1 MEFYSGQPENP
12 AASVRDYCTGVLMSV
27 SWFEKALELSP
38 NDPQCWAF
46 LSYGALAMIFKGDY
60 QRAAEWAERAQIIPN
75 CQYWALAHHAVALAL
90 SDKRVEAERVTA
102 RLLQKQP
109 DFNRQFARDKLFYIQ
124 RQEQLELYIEG
135 LRRAGVPS

>member
-1 MEFYSGQPENP
+1 MVKARIALARCEYKVAIAACNSAIDLNP
-12 AASVRDYCTGVLMSV
+12 SLAACYCAMGDALAYDGNYDVSV

-75 CQYWALAHHAVALAL
+75 CQ
-90 SDKRVEAERVTA
+90 
-102 RLLQKQP
+102 
-109 DFNRQFARDKLFYIQ
+109 
-124 RQEQLELYIEG
+124 
-135 LRRAGVPS
+135 